1 MCICIQAIHYTI
13 IWENIFMLLPQ
24 QTSQQTLLIKLK
36 LTDKLYSLYSYFEK
50 GCQKKCTRQSR
61 KVLWVVL
68 SSLFFKEIW
77 RNDTWAIDVCL
88 QMLKESN
95 NRRFDSYFVSN
106 SVLIIS
112 YITFWDCRV
121 YIFFRQPF

>member
-1 MCICIQAIHYTI
+1 
-13 IWENIFMLLPQ
+13 MLLP
-24 QTSQQTLLIKLK
+24 QQTLLIKLK

-50 GCQKKCTRQSR
+50 GCQKKCTQQSR

-95 NRRFDSYFVSN
+95 NRRFDSYFASN

-121 YIFFRQPF
+121 YIFFRQPFSKLLY